1 MLIELSVHIKHPV
14 LLQLI
19 RITLYVFFGQ
29 VCGAGCSY
37 VEGEEECHD
46 KTITTVIN
54 VPEEI
59 CDLNPQKSCRLS
71 TKLVPKLE
79 PVREGFNKSNLQTV
93 QKL

>member
-1 MLIELSVHIKHPV
+1 MRNYFFQTGPLI
-14 LLQLI
+14 LI
-19 RITLYVFFGQ
+19 ILFGYLCQ

-37 VEGEEECHD
+37 VDGDEECHD

-79 PVREGFNKSNLQTV
+79 PVREGFNKNHDF
-93 QKL
+93 